1 MTQSTLRRGDA
12 HGYQGPAEIRL
23 FFYAVRPSRNVGC
36 LYPVFTKGETVPA
49 IGGRLRGRSFSGSG
63 GNPLGLGSVC
73 GSSKCI
79 LYTGLK
85 PRSCRV
91 HEQRKQ
97 RKGGPGIEQA
107 VLFLPFIEDKQKS
120 APGFSGSG
128 GTQRK
133 IFILQGSGAGEVTPM
148 Q

>member
-12 HGYQGPAEIRL
+12 HGIRVRRRL
-23 FFYAVRPSRNVGC
+23 VCFFYAVRPSRNVRF
-36 LYPVFTKGETVPA
+36 LYPVFTKGETEPV
-49 IGGRLRGRSFSGSG
+49 IGGRLRSRSFSGSG
-63 GNPLGLGSVC
+63 ESSLGLGSMC

-79 LYTGLK
+79 RYTGLK
-85 PRSCRV
+85 PRSCGV

-97 RKGGPGIEQA
+97 RKGAPGIEQA
-107 VLFLPFIEDKQKS
+107 VLFLPFFENKQKS

-133 IFILQGSGAGEVTPM
+133 IFILQGSGAGEVNPM